1 MKKIVALCQPFFAH
15 QILVFGDDA
24 QVEKSIKVSAKE
36 CADTIAALTKETNTF
51 DVCIKGSKKYTTK
64 IAQDVQNIA
73 ATKYNNNKIN
83 IELI

>member
-51 DVCIKGSKKYTTK
+51 EVSKKYTTK

-73 ATKYNNNKIN
+73 ATKYNNTKIN